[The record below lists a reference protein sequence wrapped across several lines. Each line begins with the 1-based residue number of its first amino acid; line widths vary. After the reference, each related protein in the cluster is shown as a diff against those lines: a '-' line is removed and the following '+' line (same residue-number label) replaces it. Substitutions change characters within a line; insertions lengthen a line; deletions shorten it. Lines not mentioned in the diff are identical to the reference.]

1 MRGRTLRAV
10 VIAATLIAP
19 VCAFAQDDQEWRGH
33 VLAETQ
39 GASSQDQAAI
49 HSVMDTQAG
58 ASARGI
64 AGNWRCRSLKL
75 GGMTPAMV
83 YGWFHCR
90 IWDQGGS
97 LRFEKI
103 TGSQRMAATLT
114 PAGNGYAYRGAAS
127 AKGEPL
133 HRYSGDGASVGATR
147 TPDDQ
152 DGFLEVLTDGRARI
166 EIPHPIQESDYDV
179 IELRR

>member
-1 MRGRTLRAV
+1 VTLLAL
-10 VIAATLIAP
+10 TAP
-19 VCAFAQDDQEWRGH
+19 ASAFAQEQDWRGH
-33 VLAETQ
+33 ALAETQ
-39 GASSQDQAAI
+39 AASPRDQAAI
-49 HSVMDTQAG
+49 HSIMDAQAG
-58 ASARGI
+58 SGARGI

-90 IWDQGGS
+90 IWDQGGA
-97 LRFEKI
+97 LRFEKV
-103 TGSQRMAATLT
+103 TGSQRMLATLT
-114 PAGNGYAYRGAAS
+114 PQGNGYSYRGASS

-133 HRYSGDGASVGATR
+133 HQNSGGGASVGASR

-152 DGFLEVLTDGRARI
+152 EGFLEILADGRARI